1 MKKKQLYIDLSVGI
15 LIILLV
21 NVISNKISTRFDLT
35 KENRFTLSDASKN
48 LISELDDIVYVKVFL
63 EGDLPSGFKRL
74 RNSIEE
80 TLNEYR
86 DISNGNLEYEFI
98 NPSES
103 TDKKVRN
110 SIFNQLVEK
119 GIQPTNLHYKNEG
132 GTSQKIIFPG
142 ALVYYKGKELP
153 VQFLKSKMGEN
164 SETMLNNSVETVEF
178 ELANA
183 LRKLAKTF
191 RPKIAFTSGHGE
203 LNGVSV
209 EDIKLTLKE
218 TYDVEEVNLQENL
231 PNKLMDFAAV
241 IIAKPTQKFNEKDK
255 FKIDNYVMHGGK
267 VLWLID
273 ALHASMDS
281 LRDGN
286 PYLAMNYEL
295 NLEDQLFIYGARI
308 NPDMI
313 NDLKC
318 TPIPIITG
326 MVGDQPQQMLLPWM
340 FFPLVSS
347 NSTHPIV
354 NNLEAVQCEFVN
366 TIDTVGKNSSI
377 KKTFLLNTSQYTKI
391 LKSPVRIHLDMLRNE
406 PDQKQF
412 NKPYKPVAVLLEGKF
427 PSVFTK
433 RLDERTKKM
442 LDSLKI
448 EFKTESTPTKMIVI
462 SDGDI
467 IKNDFRSSDGLPYPL
482 GFDRFTNKTFGNKN
496 FILNCIDY
504 LCDDSGVIG
513 IRSKEITV
521 RLLDKLRI
529 EKERTTWQVINIII
543 PLVFLGLFGVF
554 YNYRRK
560 KAFV

>member
-1 MKKKQLYIDLSVGI
+1 
-15 LIILLV
+15 
-21 NVISNKISTRFDLT
+21 
-35 KENRFTLSDASKN
+35 
-48 LISELDDIVYVKVFL
+48 
-63 EGDLPSGFKRL
+63 
-74 RNSIEE
+74 
-80 TLNEYR
+80 
-86 DISNGNLEYEFI
+86 
-98 NPSES
+98 
-103 TDKKVRN
+103 
-110 SIFNQLVEK
+110 
-119 GIQPTNLHYKNEG
+119 
-132 GTSQKIIFPG
+132 
-142 ALVYYKGKELP
+142 
-153 VQFLKSKMGEN
+153 
-164 SETMLNNSVETVEF
+164 
-178 ELANA
+178 
-183 LRKLAKTF
+183 
-191 RPKIAFTSGHGE
+191 
-203 LNGVSV
+203 
-209 EDIKLTLKE
+209 
-218 TYDVEEVNLQENL
+218 
-231 PNKLMDFAAV
+231 
-241 IIAKPTQKFNEKDK
+241 NEKDK

-273 ALHASMDS
+273 ALHAAMDS

-295 NLEDQLFIYGARI
+295 NLDDQLFKYGVRI
-308 NPDMI
+308 NADII

-347 NSTHPIV
+347 NSSHPIV

-433 RLDERTKKM
+433 RMNKRTKQM

-448 EFKTESTPTKMIVI
+448 EFRTESEPTKMIVI

-496 FILNCIDY
+496 FIMNCIDY

-513 IRSKEITV
+513 IRSKEISV
-521 RLLDKLRI
+521 RLLDKFRI
-529 EKERTTWQVINIII
+529 EKERTTWQFINIII
-543 PLVFLGLFGVF
+543 PLVFLGLFGVG

-560 KAFV
+560 KNFTN